1 MLLLERVRVFPNT
14 SACALD
20 FWAPFYQAERYKLVL
35 IAHLH
40 MIRGSLRFNEW
51 VRVLVSSLY
60 MLKRETY
67 EESQRAFYNL
77 VSGRQRSRELIR
89 ARLFFG

>member
-1 MLLLERVRVFPNT
+1 MRIVKIQRVV
-14 SACALD
+14 
-20 FWAPFYQAERYKLVL
+20 Q
-35 IAHLH
+35 IARILP
-40 MIRGSLRFNEW
+40 R
-51 VRVLVSSLY
+51 Y

-77 VSGRQRSRELIR
+77 VSGRQRSRELIK